1 MDILYLIH
9 EGGSVKIPFYG
20 SDTLY
25 FQRLK
30 SLRLGFWDDDARQFV
45 VPGKMLTKAI
55 IGTFLRDGRVV
66 VEIGKDPA
74 APVSVYGFFEGKKPP
89 LPKSRTPVP
98 ENTPLEPSVDT
109 DTSRPAFKP
118 RQDRTACFSPFWTE
132 QLKTELHARK
142 YSPRTI
148 SSYLHY
154 NRAFCEFV
162 SKTPEEVATADV
174 NRYIAYLD
182 RTFKFSA
189 STMNMAI
196 NALKF
201 FYFQVMNNDKV
212 KEPRRPRSD
221 KKLPIVLS
229 REEIENLLNAESNLR
244 HRLLLMIVYS
254 SGLRVSEVVALKP
267 SDVDL
272 SRNVLYIRSA
282 KGRKDRFV
290 MLSSRVKK
298 YLDELK
304 LCPRDLSWLFPGAR
318 PGAHLSIRSAQH
330 IFECARVKAG
340 IEKPVSIHSLRHAFA
355 THLLENGSDIRFIQ
369 NLLGHSSIRTTERY
383 THVARRNALCIQSPL
398 DTQPPPLPS

>member
-1 MDILYLIH
+1 MDVLYLVH

-20 SDTLY
+20 NDTLY

-30 SLRLGFWDDDARQFV
+30 SLRIGFWDDAARQFV
-45 VPGKMLTKAI
+45 IPKKMLTKAVTE
-55 IGTFLRDGRVV
+55 TFLRDRRVV
-66 VEIGKDPA
+66 VEIGRDPA
-74 APVSVYGFFEGKKPP
+74 APVSVYGFYEDKKAHVPQSPP
-89 LPKSRTPVP
+89 PAPEAVSVASPLDASASGLARKSR
-98 ENTPLEPSVDT
+98 
-109 DTSRPAFKP
+109 R
-118 RQDRTACFSPFWTE
+118 DRTAFFSPFWTE
-132 QLKTELHARK
+132 QLETELHSRK

-162 SKTPEEVATADV
+162 SKTPEEVSTSDV
-174 NRYIAYLD
+174 NRYIAHLD
-182 RTFKFSA
+182 RTFQFSA

-196 NALKF
+196 TALKF
-201 FYFQVMNNDKV
+201 FYSQVMRNDKV

-221 KKLPIVLS
+221 KKLPVVLS
-229 REEIENLLNAESNLR
+229 RQEIENLLNRESNLR

-272 SRNVLYIRSA
+272 SRNVLHIRSA

-298 YLDELK
+298 YLDELDF
-304 LCPRDLSWLFPGAR
+304 CPRESAWLFPGAR
-318 PGAHLSIRSAQH
+318 PGSHLSIRSAQY
-330 IFECARVKAG
+330 IFENARIKAG

-355 THLLENGSDIRFIQ
+355 THLLENGADIRFIQ
-369 NLLGHSSIRTTERY
+369 DLLGHSSIRTTERY
-383 THVARRNALCIQSPL
+383 THVARRNALRIPSPL
-398 DTQPPPLPS
+398 DT

>member
-1 MDILYLIH
+1 MDVLYLVH
-9 EGGSVKIPFYG
+9 EGGSVKIPVYG

-30 SLRLGFWDDDARQFV
+30 SLRIGFWDEAARQFV
-45 VPGKMLTKAI
+45 VPEKMLTKAVTE
-55 IGTFLRDGRVV
+55 TFLRDGHVV
-66 VEIGKDPA
+66 VEIGRDPA
-74 APVSVYGFFEGKKPP
+74 APVSVYGFYEDKKARVPQPP
-89 LPKSRTPVP
+89 PPAPEAAPAASPLDAPASR
-98 ENTPLEPSVDT
+98 L
-109 DTSRPAFKP
+109 A
-118 RQDRTACFSPFWTE
+118 RQDRAAYFSPFWTE
-132 QLKTELHARK
+132 QLETELHSRK

-162 SKTPEEVATADV
+162 SKTPEEAAPSDI

-182 RTFKFSA
+182 RTFQFSA

-196 NALKF
+196 TALKF
-201 FYFQVMNNDKV
+201 FYSQVMRNDKV
-212 KEPRRPRSD
+212 KEIHRPRSD
-221 KKLPIVLS
+221 KKLPVVLS
-229 REEIENLLNAESNLR
+229 RQEIETLLKAESNLR

-254 SGLRVSEVVALKP
+254 SGLRVSEAVSLKP

-272 SRNVLYIRSA
+272 SRNVLHIRSA

-298 YLDELK
+298 YLDELD
-304 LCPRDLSWLFPGAR
+304 LCPRESPWLFPGAR
-318 PGAHLSIRSAQH
+318 PGSHLSIRSAQY
-330 IFECARVKAG
+330 IFENARTKAG

-355 THLLENGSDIRFIQ
+355 THLLENGADIRFIQ

-383 THVARRNALCIQSPL
+383 THVARRNALRIPSPL
-398 DTQPPPLPS
+398 DT

>member
-1 MDILYLIH
+1 MRVLYLIR
-9 EGGSVKIPFYG
+9 EGDSVKIPFYG
-20 SDTLY
+20 YDVL
-25 FQRLK
+25 FFLRLK
-30 SLRLGFWDDDARQFV
+30 SLEIGSWNGAAFQFI
-45 VPGKMLTKAI
+45 VPAEMLTEAI
-55 IGTFLRDGRVV
+55 IGTFVNDGRVV
-66 VEIGKDPA
+66 VAIGKDPESPA
-74 APVSVYGFFEGKKPP
+74 AVYGLFDGKN
-89 LPKSRTPVP
+89 LQNLQFPKSRAPAAKNVSAGP
-98 ENTPLEPSVDT
+98 RVDA
-109 DTSRPAFKP
+109 DTLRPG
-118 RQDRTACFSPFWTE
+118 QDRAAYFSPFWTE
-132 QLKTELHARK
+132 QLETELHARK

-148 SSYLHY
+148 NSYHHY
-154 NRAFCEFV
+154 NHAFCEFV
-162 SKTPEEVATADV
+162 FKTPEQATSEDI

-196 NALKF
+196 SALKF
-201 FYFQVMNNDKV
+201 FYHKVMKNDKM
-212 KEPRRPRSD
+212 KEPHRPRSD

-229 REEIENLLNAESNLR
+229 REEIERLLNHESNLK
-244 HRLLLMIVYS
+244 HRLLLMIAYS

-267 SDVDL
+267 SDADL
-272 SRNVLYIRSA
+272 SRGVLYIRSA

-304 LCPRDLSWLFPGAR
+304 LCPEELPWLFPGAR
-318 PGAHLSIRSAQH
+318 PGSHLSIRSAQY

-355 THLLENGSDIRFIQ
+355 THLLEKGVDIRFIQ

-398 DTQPPPLPS
+398 DI

>member
-1 MDILYLIH
+1 MRVLYLIH

-20 SDTLY
+20 YDTLY
-25 FQRLK
+25 FQRIRSLK
-30 SLRLGFWDDDARQFV
+30 IGFWNSAALQFV
-45 VPGKMLTKAI
+45 VPKEMLTEAI
-55 IGTFLRDGRVV
+55 TGTFTGDGRVV

-74 APVSVYGFFEGKKPP
+74 APAVVHGLFGSETFQF
-89 LPKSRTPVP
+89 PKSHPPVS
-98 ENTPLEPSVDT
+98 ENVPPIPGPDVL
-109 DTSRPAFKP
+109 KP
-118 RQDRTACFSPFWTE
+118 GHGQGSYFSSFWIE
-132 QLKTELHARK
+132 QLETELHARK

-148 SSYLHY
+148 NSYLHY
-154 NRAFCEFV
+154 NRAFCGFV
-162 SKTPEEVATADV
+162 SKTPEEVASEDIS
-174 NRYIAYLD
+174 RYIAYLD

-196 NALKF
+196 TALKF
-201 FYFQVMNNDKV
+201 FYHKVMKNDRV
-212 KEPRRPRSD
+212 KEPHRPRSD
-221 KKLPIVLS
+221 KKLPLVLS
-229 REEIENLLNAESNLR
+229 KEEIERLLNFESNLK
-244 HRLLLMIVYS
+244 HRLLLMLAYS

-272 SRNVLYIRSA
+272 SRRVLYIRSA

-298 YLDELK
+298 YLDELN
-304 LCPRDLSWLFPGAR
+304 LCPRELAWLFPGAR
-318 PGAHLSIRSAQH
+318 PGSHLTIRSAQH
-330 IFECARVKAG
+330 IFECARAKAG

-398 DTQPPPLPS
+398 DT

>member
-1 MDILYLIH
+1 
-9 EGGSVKIPFYG
+9 
-20 SDTLY
+20 
-25 FQRLK
+25 
-30 SLRLGFWDDDARQFV
+30 
-45 VPGKMLTKAI
+45 
-55 IGTFLRDGRVV
+55 
-66 VEIGKDPA
+66 VEIGKYPVTPAAVYGLFDGKKLQFTKSRAPVSETVPA
-74 APVSVYGFFEGKKPP
+74 APRVDADTLRLALKPG
-89 LPKSRTPVP
+89 
-98 ENTPLEPSVDT
+98 
-109 DTSRPAFKP
+109 
-118 RQDRTACFSPFWTE
+118 QDRPVYFSPFWTE
-132 QLKTELHARK
+132 QLETELHARK

-154 NRAFCEFV
+154 NRAFCGFV
-162 SKTPEEVATADV
+162 SKTPEEVATDDV

-201 FYFQVMNNDKV
+201 FYYKVMNTDKV
-212 KEPRRPRSD
+212 KEPHRPRSD

-229 REEIENLLNAESNLR
+229 KEEIEHLLNVESNLK
-244 HRLLLMIVYS
+244 HRLLLMIAYS

-272 SRNVLYIRSA
+272 FRSVLYIRSA

-298 YLDELK
+298 YLSELR
-304 LCPRDLSWLFPGAR
+304 LCPKELAWLFPGAS
-318 PGAHLSIRSAQH
+318 PGSHLSIRSAQH
-330 IFECARVKAG
+330 IFECARIKAG

-355 THLLENGSDIRFIQ
+355 THLLENGADIRFIQ

-383 THVARRNALCIQSPL
+383 THVARRSALCIQSPL
-398 DTQPPPLPS
+398 DT